1 MKKLLSIL
9 LALLVVTAGLAQAD
23 SLVRYEGGAEHFVFL
38 PGSAFSDTDLFDS
51 FKGVVPGDVI
61 TQRVTVRNTSDK
73 EVRIYMRAEPV
84 EEKHRDFLSRMN
96 LQVSAKDGQ
105 IFDAATSETAQL
117 TENTLLGTFK
127 KGGSTEL
134 VLTLTVPY
142 DLGNEFMAAM
152 GIVPWTF
159 LVEEVP
165 EDDTPH
171 TGDDFELGTWLLAA
185 GMILAAI
192 AIVLIQM
199 KRQKAA
205 AN

>member
-9 LALLVVTAGLAQAD
+9 LALLVLTVGLAQAD
-23 SLVRYEGGAEHFVFL
+23 SLVRYEGGAEDFVFL

-51 FKGVVPGDVI
+51 FKGVMPGDVI

-165 EDDTPH
+165 DDDTPH